1 LSFAISEERLQ
12 VLGSSEPASYDYALY
27 GLRIRSDIKF
37 TLDDVPV
44 EGSADVELRTA
55 SRDQFVDIASQ
66 VDLDHSDWIHHHEL
80 TDGRSFIRYDELFDF
95 VVAASGNRILYRFLN
110 DVPLESFQT
119 YVLGRVFSFALVKM
133 GYEPLHAAT
142 VVVDGKAV
150 AFLGASTFGK
160 SSLAT
165 CFVASG
171 FPLLT
176 DDTLRLEERD
186 GHYVAFPGTPR
197 LRLLPKIARLYLG
210 GTSNGVVMNPREK
223 DARAP
228 KLIFCLSHSQSYA
241 RVAPLAAIYVVTA
254 PRKVHRKQRIAIG
267 SLKPLQALMNVVSFT
282 HNDGLTGS
290 DRLTRQLDAARR
302 LIDCVTIRSLSYPRI
317 LASLDE
323 IKDAVLEDLKHNGTS
338 V

>member
-1 LSFAISEERLQ
+1 LSFAVYEEKLQ
-12 VLGSSEPASYDYALY
+12 VLRPSRPASYDYALY
-27 GLRIRSDIKF
+27 GLRIRSDIKL
-37 TLDDVPV
+37 TLDDVPL
-44 EGSADVELRTA
+44 EGSADVEVFEG
-55 SRDQFVDIASQ
+55 SWQQFADIAAQ
-66 VDLDHSDWIHHHEL
+66 VELDHADWIHHHEL
-80 TDGRSFIRYDELFDF
+80 TDGRSFIRYDGLFEF
-95 VVAASGNRILYRFLN
+95 VVASSGTQVFYRFLS
-110 DVPLESFQT
+110 DVSKESFQT

-160 SSLAT
+160 SSLAA
-165 CFVASG
+165 CFVVSG

-186 GHYVAFPGTPR
+186 GLYVAFPGPPR

-223 DARAP
+223 NARAP
-228 KLIFCLSHSQSYA
+228 KLIFCLSRSQSHA
-241 RVAPLAAIYVVTA
+241 QVAPLSAIYVVTA
-254 PRKVHRKQRIAIG
+254 PRKVHRKQRIAIS
-267 SLKPLQALMNVVSFT
+267 SLTPLQALMNVVSFT

-290 DRLTRQLDAARR
+290 DRLTRQLEAARR
-302 LIDCVTIRSLSYPRI
+302 LIESVTIRSLSYPRI

-323 IKDAVLEDLKHNGTS
+323 VKDAVLEDLKHNGTS

>member
-1 LSFAISEERLQ
+1 MSFAVSAEELQ
-12 VLGSSEPASYDYALY
+12 VLGSSELAYYDYALY
-27 GLRIRSDIKF
+27 GLRIRSDIQL
-37 TLDDVPV
+37 TLDALPV
-44 EGSADVELRTA
+44 EGSADVELSEGTWR
-55 SRDQFVDIASQ
+55 QFAAIVAKLE
-66 VDLDHSDWIHHHEL
+66 LDPSNWIHHHEL
-80 TDGRSFIRYDELFDF
+80 ADGRSFIRYDELFEF
-95 VVAASGNRILYRFLN
+95 VVAPSGTKIFYRFLSK
-110 DVPLESFQT
+110 VSLESFQT

-142 VVVDGKAV
+142 VVVDGRAI

-186 GHYVAFPGTPR
+186 GRYVAFPGPPR
-197 LRLLPKIARLYLG
+197 LRLLPKVARLYLG
-210 GTSNGVVMNPREK
+210 GVSDGVVMNPREK

-228 KLIFCLSHSQSYA
+228 KLVFCLSGSQSYSE
-241 RVAPLAAIYVVTA
+241 VAPLGAIYVLTA

-267 SLKPLQALMNVVSFT
+267 SLTPLQALINVISFT

-290 DRLTRQLDAARR
+290 DRLTRQFEAAQR
-302 LIDCVTIRSLSYPRI
+302 LIESVSIRSLSYPRI

-323 IKDAVLEDLKHNGTS
+323 VKDAVLEDLKHYGTR

>member
-1 LSFAISEERLQ
+1 LSFAVTEEELQWLRPSER
-12 VLGSSEPASYDYALY
+12 ASYDYALY
-27 GLRIRSDIKF
+27 GLRIRSDIKL
-37 TLDDVPV
+37 TLHDVPV
-44 EGSADVELRTA
+44 EGSADVELFEG
-55 SRDQFVDIASQ
+55 SRRQFADIARQ
-66 VDLDHSDWIHHHEL
+66 VELDHADWIHHHEL
-80 TDGRSFIRYDELFDF
+80 TDGRSFVRYDGLFEF
-95 VVAASGNRILYRFLN
+95 VVAPSGTHVFYRFLT
-110 DVPLESFQT
+110 DVSMESFQT

-142 VVVDGKAV
+142 VVIDDRAV

-176 DDTLRLEERD
+176 DDTLRLEEKD
-186 GHYVAFPGTPR
+186 GHYLAFPGPPR
-197 LRLLPKIARLYLG
+197 LRLLPNIARLYLG
-210 GTSNGVVMNPREK
+210 DVSNGVVMNPREK

-228 KLIFCLSHSQSYA
+228 KLIFCLSPSQSYA
-241 RVAPLAAIYVVTA
+241 KVAPLGAIYVITA

-267 SLKPLQALMNVVSFT
+267 SLTPLEALMKVVSFT

-290 DRLTRQLDAARR
+290 NRLTRQLEAARR
-302 LIDCVTIRSLSYPRI
+302 LIDSVTIRSLSYPRI

-323 IKDAVLEDLKHNGTS
+323 VKDAVLEDLKHNGTS

>member
-1 LSFAISEERLQ
+1 MSFAVYEEELQ
-12 VLGSSEPASYDYALY
+12 VLRPSEPACYDYALY
-27 GLRIRSDIKF
+27 GLRIRSDIKL
-37 TLDDVPV
+37 TLDDVAV
-44 EGSADVELRTA
+44 EGSADVELLA
-55 SRDQFVDIASQ
+55 SSRQQFADIAAQ
-66 VDLDHSDWIHHHEL
+66 VELDQSNWSHQHEL
-80 TDGRSFIRYDELFDF
+80 TDGRSFIRYDGLFEF
-95 VVAASGNRILYRFLN
+95 VVAPLGNQILYRFLS
-110 DVPLESFQT
+110 DVSLESFQT

-142 VVVDGKAV
+142 VVVDDRAV

-186 GHYVAFPGTPR
+186 GHYVAFPGPPR

-210 GTSNGVVMNPREK
+210 DVSNGVVMNPHEK
-223 DARAP
+223 DSRAP
-228 KLIFCLSHSQSYA
+228 KLIFCLSRSQSYA
-241 RVAPLAAIYVVTA
+241 KVAPLGAIYVVTA
-254 PRKVHRKQRIAIG
+254 PRKVHRKQRIAIS
-267 SLKPLQALMNVVSFT
+267 SLTPLQALMNVVSFT

-290 DRLTRQLDAARR
+290 DRLTRQLEAARR
-302 LIDCVTIRSLSYPRI
+302 LIDLVTIRSLSYPRV

-323 IKDAVLEDLKHNGTS
+323 VKDAVLEDLKHYGNCI
-338 V
+338 

>member
-1 LSFAISEERLQ
+1 MSFAVSEEELQ
-12 VLGSSEPASYDYALY
+12 VLRPSRPSSYDYALY
-27 GLRIRSDIKF
+27 GLRIRSDIKLTF
-37 TLDDVPV
+37 DDVPV
-44 EGSADVELRTA
+44 AGAADVELFEG
-55 SRDQFVDIASQ
+55 SRQQFDDIAAQ
-66 VDLDHSDWIHHHEL
+66 VELDHADWIHHNEL
-80 TDGRSFIRYDELFDF
+80 ADGRSFIRYEGLFEF
-95 VVAASGNRILYRFLN
+95 VVEPSGTQIFYRFVS
-110 DVPLESFQT
+110 DVSMESFQT

-142 VVVDGKAV
+142 VVVDDRAV

-186 GHYVAFPGTPR
+186 GQYVAFPGPPR

-210 GTSNGVVMNPREK
+210 DVSNGVVMNPREK

-228 KLIFCLSHSQSYA
+228 KLIFCLSGSQSYPK
-241 RVAPLAAIYVVTA
+241 VAPLGAIYVVTA
-254 PRKVHRKQRIAIG
+254 PRKVHRKQRIAIA
-267 SLKPLQALMNVVSFT
+267 SLTPLQALMNVVSFT

-290 DRLTRQLDAARR
+290 DRLMRQLDAARH
-302 LIDCVTIRSLSYPRI
+302 LIDSVTIRSLSYPRI

-323 IKDAVLEDLKHNGTS
+323 VKDAVLEDLKHYGTS
-338 V
+338 F

>member
-1 LSFAISEERLQ
+1 LSFAVSEEELQ
-12 VLGSSEPASYDYALY
+12 LLRRSEPASYDYALY
-27 GLRIRSDIKF
+27 GFRIRSDIKL

-44 EGSADVELRTA
+44 EGAADVELFEG
-55 SRDQFVDIASQ
+55 SRLQFTSIAAQ
-66 VDLDHSDWIHHHEL
+66 IELNHSDWIHHHEL
-80 TDGRSFIRYDELFDF
+80 ADGRSFIRYEGLFEF
-95 VVAASGNRILYRFLN
+95 VVEPLGNRIFYRFLTT
-110 DVPLESFQT
+110 VSMESFQT

-142 VVVDGKAV
+142 VVVDDRAV

-186 GHYVAFPGTPR
+186 GHFVAFPGPPR

-228 KLIFCLSHSQSYA
+228 KLIFCLSSTQSYA
-241 RVAPLAAIYVVTA
+241 RVAPLGAIYVVTA
-254 PRKVHRKQRIAIG
+254 PRKVHRKQRIAIS
-267 SLKPLQALMNVVSFT
+267 SLTPLQALMNVVSFT

-290 DRLTRQLDAARR
+290 DRLTRQLDAARH
-302 LIDCVTIRSLSYPRI
+302 LIELVTIRSLSYPRI

-323 IKDAVLEDLKHNGTS
+323 VKDAVLEDLKHYGTR

>member
-1 LSFAISEERLQ
+1 LSLAISEEKLHLLRP
-12 VLGSSEPASYDYALY
+12 SELAYYDYALY
-27 GLRIRSDIKF
+27 GLRIRSDIKL

-44 EGSADVELRTA
+44 EGSADVELLAA
-55 SRDQFVDIASQ
+55 SRQQFADIAVQ
-66 VDLDHSDWIHHHEL
+66 VELDQSTWIHHHEL
-80 TDGRSFIRYDELFDF
+80 TDGRSFIRYDGLFEF
-95 VVAASGNRILYRFLN
+95 VVAPLGNQILYRFL
-110 DVPLESFQT
+110 DSVHLESFQT
-119 YVLGRVFSFALVKM
+119 YLLGRVFSFALVKM

-142 VVVDGKAV
+142 VVVDGRAV

-186 GHYVAFPGTPR
+186 GRYVAFPGPPR

-210 GTSNGVVMNPREK
+210 GVSNGVVMNPHEK

-228 KLIFCLSHSQSYA
+228 KLVFCLSPSLSYPE
-241 RVAPLAAIYVVTA
+241 VAPLGAIYVLTK
-254 PRKVHRKQRIAIG
+254 PRRVHRKQRIEIS
-267 SLKPLQALMNVVSFT
+267 SLTPLQAFMNVVSFT
-282 HNDGLTGS
+282 HNDGLTSS
-290 DRLTRQLDAARR
+290 DRLTRQLEAARR
-302 LIDCVTIRSLSYPRI
+302 LIDSVTIRSLSYPRI

-323 IKDAVLEDLKHNGTS
+323 VKDAILEDLKHYGTS

>member
-1 LSFAISEERLQ
+1 LNFAISEEELQ
-12 VLGSSEPASYDYALY
+12 VFGSSEPAYYDYALY
-27 GLRIRSDIKF
+27 GLRIRSDIKL

-44 EGSADVELRTA
+44 EGSADVELSEG
-55 SRDQFVDIASQ
+55 SRQQFADIAAQ
-66 VDLDHSDWIHHHEL
+66 LVLDPSDWIHHHEL
-80 TDGRSFIRYDELFDF
+80 TDGRSFIRYDELFEF
-95 VVAASGNRILYRFLN
+95 VVAPLGDQILYRFL
-110 DVPLESFQT
+110 DSAHLESFQT
-119 YVLGRVFSFALVKM
+119 YALGRVFSFALVKM

-176 DDTLRLEERD
+176 DDTLRLEEID
-186 GHYVAFPGTPR
+186 GQYVAFPGPPR

-223 DARAP
+223 DARDP
-228 KLIFCLSHSQSYA
+228 KLVFCLSRSQSYA

-267 SLKPLQALMNVVSFT
+267 SLTPLQAFMNVVSFT

-290 DRLTRQLDAARR
+290 ARLTRQLEAARR
-302 LIDCVTIRSLSYPRI
+302 LIDSVTIRSLSYPRI

-323 IKDAVLEDLKHNGTS
+323 VKDAVLEDLKHYGTS